1 MKLKLKEEFINTSIY
16 LSFENRNVIGKFI
29 DERLYPHMY
38 KKEPKFFDL
47 VCDKCEDIKC
57 KCKEEKSKKSKETD
71 VISINNTKPQGGSD
85 IIREGN

>member
-38 KKEPKFFDL
+38 KKDPKLFDL
-47 VCDKCEDIKC
+47 VCDKCEGTKC
-57 KCKEEKSKKSKETD
+57 KCKKSKETD
-71 VISINNTKPQGGSD
+71 VISINNTKPQSGSD
-85 IIREGN
+85 IIGEGK